1 MVCNGM
7 LCINSKFFVSSSS
20 LYYILAMYIYIKLM
34 INNDDDVLHVF
45 CVLFCNTVWCMNMA
59 NK

>member
-7 LCINSKFFVSSSS
+7 LCNNSKFFVSSSS

-34 INNDDDVLHVF
+34 INNDDDVLHVV